1 MTDETWLEL
10 MLRRGEEL
18 ARRLVI
24 TPTPPLTAAVAALS
38 HTQRSSSGALGEVG
52 SLALPGLPG
61 VGPLFEVTTPGLR
74 QFSITSGSAPG

>member
-24 TPTPPLTAAVAALS
+24 TPTAPLTAAARHYLIRSAVRAA
-38 HTQRSSSGALGEVG
+38 
-52 SLALPGLPG
+52 P
-61 VGPLFEVTTPGLR
+61 
-74 QFSITSGSAPG
+74 